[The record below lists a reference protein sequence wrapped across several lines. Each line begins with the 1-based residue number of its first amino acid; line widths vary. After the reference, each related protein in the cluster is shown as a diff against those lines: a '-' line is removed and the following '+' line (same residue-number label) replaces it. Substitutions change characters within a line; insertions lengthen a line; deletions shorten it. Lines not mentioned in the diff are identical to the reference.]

1 NCAGRNDITSAK
13 LRHLSS
19 RTAMHPFPLP
29 VSAPDQL
36 AYRLLQ
42 DSDWARSADA
52 TNAPPELRA
61 LLAMILDSPE
71 PLWIAWGRDNKA

>member
-1 NCAGRNDITSAK
+1 
-13 LRHLSS
+13 
-19 RTAMHPFPLP
+19 MHPFPLP

-42 DSDWARSADA
+42 DSDWARSTDA
-52 TNAPPELRA
+52 INAPPELRA

-71 PLWIAWGRDNKA
+71 PLWIAWGRDNKAFFFNDAYLPMLGGKLHGAMGS